1 MKILSKHWH
10 QPVNSL
16 KSNQIKT
23 KIIEFLKEDCINQD
37 LTSTTTIPQNHKST
51 YTIEA
56 EENIIFAGT
65 PILLDVFSESKVT
78 MLVNDGD
85 QIKKNRNICQ
95 ITGHTRT
102 ILGRERVALNLIQRL
117 SGIATLTNQ
126 FVKIVK
132 KSNTP
137 NIKIL
142 DTRKMTPG
150 LRLFEKYAVRV
161 GGGHN
166 HRLNLSEG
174 ILIKDNH
181 IVQHSIKETLIEAKK
196 HKQHK
201 IEVEVDNLKQLSI
214 VLPFKPD
221 GVLLDNFTPTE
232 ITKAIS
238 IIKAHPSNHQIF
250 VEASGGINQ
259 KNIQKYLIKDLS
271 AISIGAL
278 THQAQSK
285 NIKLVKKQTD

>member
-10 QPVNSL
+10 QPIASL
-16 KSNQIKT
+16 DSNQIKT
-23 KIIEFLKEDCINQD
+23 KIIEFLKEDCVDQD
-37 LTSTTTIPQNHKST
+37 HTSTTTIPQNHKST
-51 YTIEA
+51 YTMEG

-65 PILLDVFSESKVT
+65 PILLEIFSDCIVKMFVKE
-78 MLVNDGD
+78 GD
-85 QIKKNRNICQ
+85 QINKNQNICEIKGQ
-95 ITGHTRT
+95 SRT

-126 FVKIVK
+126 YVKIVK
-132 KSNTP
+132 KSNNP

-142 DTRKMTPG
+142 DTRKTTPG
-150 LRLFEKYAVRV
+150 LRLFEKYAVHV

-166 HRLNLSEG
+166 HRLNLSDG

-181 IVQHSIKETLIEAKK
+181 LVHHSIKETFLAAKK
-196 HKQHK
+196 HQQHK
-201 IEVEVDNLKQLSI
+201 IEIEVDNLQQLST

-221 GVLLDNFTPTE
+221 GILLDNFTPTE

-238 IIKAHPSNHQIF
+238 TIKSYPSNHEIF
-250 VEASGGINQ
+250 IEASGGITQHNL
-259 KNIQKYLIKDLS
+259 KKYLIKGLS

-278 THQAQSK
+278 THQAKSK
-285 NIKLVKKQTD
+285 NIKLVKK

>member
-10 QPVNSL
+10 QPIASL
-16 KSNQIKT
+16 DNNHIKE
-23 KIIEFLKEDCINQD
+23 KITEFLKEDCTDQD
-37 LTSTTTIPQNHKST
+37 YTTRITIPQNHQST
-51 YTIEA
+51 YTMEA

-65 PILLDVFSESKVT
+65 PILLEIFSDCKVK
-78 MLVNDGD
+78 MFVNDGD
-85 QIKKNRNICQ
+85 QIKKNHNICEIKGQ
-95 ITGHTRT
+95 TRN

-117 SGIATLTNQ
+117 SGIATLTRQ
-126 FVKIVK
+126 YVKIVK
-132 KSNTP
+132 MSNAA

-150 LRLFEKYAVRV
+150 LRLFEKYAVHV

-166 HRLNLSEG
+166 HRLNLSDG

-181 IVQHSIKETLIEAKK
+181 IVHRSIKETFLAAKK
-196 HKQHK
+196 NKQHK
-201 IEVEVDNLKQLSI
+201 IEIEVDNLKQLST

-221 GVLLDNFTPTE
+221 GILLDNFTPTE
-232 ITKAIS
+232 ITKAI
-238 IIKAHPSNHQIF
+238 IVIKAYKSNHEIF
-250 VEASGGINQ
+250 IEASGGITLYNL
-259 KNIQKYLIKDLS
+259 KKYLIKDLS

-285 NIKLVKKQTD
+285 NIKLVKNI